1 MTEPRSNHPE
11 FCQFAFSDN
20 RQCRMLRHENH
31 ASLCLFHAHA
41 EHQLLESHRLG
52 AEMAATFTGDFLTA
66 ADINHVMGK
75 VFTALAQN
83 RIPQRTAATL
93 AYLGQV
99 MLLSLPMAKNETKFR
114 LLLRNLDGLHQQRH
128 SSLQLPATLTR
139 NPARHHRNGV
149 TPCASKATARTM
161 LLSLPGLILRLL
173 GRSTA
178 LP

>member
-1 MTEPRSNHPE
+1 MTTTRYSHPNLCE
-11 FCQFAFSDN
+11 FAFSDG
-20 RQCRMLRHENH
+20 RRCRMLRHKNH
-31 ASLCLFHAHA
+31 TTLCLFHAHA

-99 MLLSLPMAKNETKFR
+99 MLLSLPMAKNETKFVYSYETWIDFINNGIR
-114 LLLRNLDGLHQQRH
+114 LSNSRPP
-128 SSLQLPATLTR
+128 SPAIPPDTT
-139 NPARHHRNGV
+139 
-149 TPCASKATARTM
+149 ATE
-161 LLSLPGLILRLL
+161 
-173 GRSTA
+173 
-178 LP
+178 